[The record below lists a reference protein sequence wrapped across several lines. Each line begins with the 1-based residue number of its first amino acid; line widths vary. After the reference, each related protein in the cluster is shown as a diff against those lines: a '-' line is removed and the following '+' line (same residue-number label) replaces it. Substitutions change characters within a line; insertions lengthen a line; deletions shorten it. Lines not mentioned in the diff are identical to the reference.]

1 MKIRYI
7 HPMRLLITGAAGF
20 IGSHFLEFALDI
32 NSKTKMFE
40 QIIVVDSLTYASD
53 VAYFKFL
60 QSKYNFTFFQYDIS
74 DSKALIN
81 VIGTQDY
88 IVNFAAESH
97 VDKSLEDSSKFIKSN
112 VLGLGNLLEIS
123 RHKEITKFI
132 QVSTDEVYGSI
143 DVGSWD
149 ESCRVDPNS
158 PYSASKA
165 AADLIA
171 ISFNRSHKMP
181 IMITRSSN
189 NFGPRQNIEKF
200 IPVVIMKI
208 LKGEKIPLYGTGE
221 NIRDWIFVEDNVLA
235 IWEVLL
241 GGQSGE
247 IYNIGGKNELS
258 NLEMISLIGTTMSKK
273 PNIVFVDDRKAHDFR
288 YSISTEKIESIFS
301 FRPKF
306 DLEEGIK
313 KTIYYYENKYG
324 NS

>member
-1 MKIRYI
+1 
-7 HPMRLLITGAAGF
+7 MRLLITGAAGF

-53 VAYFKFL
+53 VSYFKFL

-288 YSISTEKIESIFS
+288 YSISTEKIENIFS

>member
-1 MKIRYI
+1 
-7 HPMRLLITGAAGF
+7 MRLLITGAAGF

-32 NSKTKMFE
+32 NSKIKMFE

-53 VAYFKFL
+53 VSYFKFL

-221 NIRDWIFVEDNVLA
+221 NIRDWIYVEDNVLA

-288 YSISTEKIESIFS
+288 YSISTEKIENIFS

>member
-1 MKIRYI
+1 
-7 HPMRLLITGAAGF
+7 MRLLITGAAGF

-53 VAYFKFL
+53 VSYFKFL

-81 VIGTQDY
+81 IIGAQDY

-143 DVGSWD
+143 DIGSWD

>member
-1 MKIRYI
+1 
-7 HPMRLLITGAAGF
+7 MRLLITGAAGF

-40 QIIVVDSLTYASD
+40 QIIAVDSLTYASD
-53 VAYFKFL
+53 VSYFKFL

-221 NIRDWIFVEDNVLA
+221 NIRDWIYVEDNVLA

-288 YSISTEKIESIFS
+288 YSISTEKIENIFS

>member
-1 MKIRYI
+1 
-7 HPMRLLITGAAGF
+7 MRLLITGAAGF

-53 VAYFKFL
+53 VSYFKFL

-258 NLEMISLIGTTMSKK
+258 NLEMISLIGTSMSKK

-288 YSISTEKIESIFS
+288 YSISTEKIENIFS

>member
-1 MKIRYI
+1 
-7 HPMRLLITGAAGF
+7 MRLLITGAAGF

-53 VAYFKFL
+53 VSYFKFL

-221 NIRDWIFVEDNVLA
+221 NIRDWIYVEDNVLA

-258 NLEMISLIGTTMSKK
+258 NLEMISLIGTSMSKK

-288 YSISTEKIESIFS
+288 YSISTEKIENIFS

>member
-1 MKIRYI
+1 
-7 HPMRLLITGAAGF
+7 MRLLITGAAGF